1 MRRNFLDRH
10 LRGIL
15 FDQILDGP
23 NSHSAFLCRI
33 EESVL
38 MTETRN
44 NAFSDLKII
53 EESALDLVAEIHDCL
68 VAAFSDDSDPVIP
81 KINVLDIKA
90 DTL

>member
-1 MRRNFLDRH
+1 MAEARD
-10 LRGIL
+10 
-15 FDQILDGP
+15 
-23 NSHSAFLCRI
+23 
-33 EESVL
+33 
-38 MTETRN
+38 